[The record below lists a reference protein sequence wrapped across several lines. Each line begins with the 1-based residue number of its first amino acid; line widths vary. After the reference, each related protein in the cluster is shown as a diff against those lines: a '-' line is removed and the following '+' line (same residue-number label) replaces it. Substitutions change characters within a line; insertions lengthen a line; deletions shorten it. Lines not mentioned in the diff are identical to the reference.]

1 MGRYDVA
8 NILLIEDMKGVRL
21 ALNAV
26 LRHGG
31 HTVTEADD
39 GATALEILRSNRRF
53 DLVITDIL
61 MPTVDGIEVIMFL
74 EAQRNH
80 PPIVAISGGGSQ
92 LPSDKALM
100 LAKTKADAV
109 LSKPFDN
116 ADLLATID
124 RLLRKSGSK
133 A

>member
-1 MGRYDVA
+1 MA

-21 ALNAV
+21 ALTAV
-26 LRHGG
+26 LKHAG
-31 HTVTEADD
+31 HSVTEADD
-39 GATALEILRSNRRF
+39 GATGLEILRHGRQF

-61 MPTVDGIEVIMFL
+61 MPTIDGIEVIMFL
-74 EAQRNH
+74 EAQANR

-92 LPSDKALM
+92 MPSDKALM

-109 LSKPFDN
+109 LSKPFEN

-124 RLLRKSGSK
+124 RLIQSGKRKG
-133 A
+133 